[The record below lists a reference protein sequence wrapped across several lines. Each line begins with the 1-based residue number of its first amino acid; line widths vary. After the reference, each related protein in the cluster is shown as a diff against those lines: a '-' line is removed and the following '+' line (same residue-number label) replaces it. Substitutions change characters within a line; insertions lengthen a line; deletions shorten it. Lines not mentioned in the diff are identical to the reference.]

1 MKTKFISLKTLIYCL
16 LLSMVFIQFTHAAVT
31 DSQVANW
38 KDNKTAAFLLMFDDG
53 LNSAYQVAI
62 PELLK
67 RKMIATLY
75 VNPGGNKWSNP
86 AVEGPNEWEN
96 LIPKTGMVY
105 ADHTWTH
112 NGAATWAIEDTE
124 VVKCQQKIMS
134 IFYKDGKP
142 HLISYGQPGVTTWFS
157 YGADLTNLLAANNLI
172 SRGTFDGHGAVYHWQ
187 TVKQMLALADKAI
200 ASKGMEYLITHGVER
215 RPSEGD
221 PDWGFQDF
229 WALNKDTLRGV
240 LDGLATRR
248 DKGDLWITDH
258 ISQYKYQ
265 MERDNKPTFQVL
277 KSNDTEIQLTMT
289 GTLDQGLYDMPL
301 TVITQVPASWVSA
314 YITQG
319 TKTYSV
325 PVVHGLATYDAYPN
339 GAAITVKINT
349 DPTAP
354 TGTASSVY
362 LIQPGGTSA
371 IWDGTVTGTVVD
383 LSVQGKSLNDWY
395 KATTFNVGD
404 EIWLIKGTY
413 TLTDSL
419 VTKTTETIR
428 GGFAGTEHA
437 IGDRAK
443 GAHTWDFTNETMID
457 GNNLVRGFVNSTGAT
472 IDGLTVQN
480 CAYPVTSTGGNAA
493 AVKITSSSIVQ
504 NCIVK
509 NNTITGPATVGGI
522 YAGGVYLTTGGKL
535 LNSYIHDNSCAN
547 TGGGGNGGGV
557 TINLLAT
564 VDGCTINNNTA
575 YNAGGGV
582 YVYANKGGA
591 LVNNCIINNNSTT
604 NGSGGGVSAGN
615 GVAFTT
621 GLSLTIS
628 NCTISSNTA
637 KLNGGGISMDVTNGT
652 NWESNPIN
660 ITKCIISSNTAT
672 GTTGSTGNGGGIYL
686 LRGIFN
692 VSGCTINSNVC
703 KAPTTVDNN
712 GGGGIFIPY
721 SSGTALNL
729 TNSILKGNVIGTGKN
744 AGSAINTDIASTLV
758 RNCLITGN
766 IGANFHAQGAGR
778 LCTYQN
784 CTLAG
789 NVTSTGAEAAI
800 YLGWQVSGIS
810 TFTNCLF
817 YKSSSNPISGTIN
830 TGKDPVVTYSGFD
843 VAVPTTYAT
852 KTGCITGITSASF
865 TDAANGDWS
874 LSSSSAAID
883 AGTTITAVT
892 TDITGI
898 TVRPKGVAYDMG
910 AYEATTGTTALVN
923 DIKQQLVCFNENH
936 TLKFQGLSDG
946 AQLRVYSVTGVL
958 LVNQSVNSSTVSIPL
973 AAGFYM
979 VTGVDAGKS
988 FSQKV
993 IVR

>member
-1 MKTKFISLKTLIYCL
+1 MKTKFISLKTLICCL
-16 LLSMVFIQFTHAAVT
+16 LFPMLCIQIIQAAVT

-67 RKMIATLY
+67 RNMIATLY

-112 NGAATWAIEDTE
+112 NGAATWEIEDSE
-124 VVKCQQKIMS
+124 VVKCQEKIMS
-134 IFYKDGKP
+134 MFYKDGKP

-157 YGADLTNLLAANNLI
+157 YGADLTALLAKYNLI
-172 SRGTFDGHGAVYHWQ
+172 SRPTFDGHGAVYHWQ

-200 ASKGMEYLITHGVER
+200 ALKGMEYLITHGVER
-215 RPSEGD
+215 RVSEGD
-221 PDWGFQDF
+221 PNWGFQDF

-240 LDGLATRR
+240 LDGLAVRR
-248 DKGDLWITDH
+248 DRGDLWITDH

-277 KSNDTEIQLTMT
+277 KSDNNEIQLTMT
-289 GTLDQGLYDMPL
+289 GTLDQGLYDLPL

-319 TKTYSV
+319 AKTYSV

-339 GAAITVKINT
+339 GTPITVKINT

-362 LIQPGGTSA
+362 LVQPGGTSA
-371 IWDGTVTGTVVD
+371 IWSGTVTGTIVD
-383 LSVQGKSLNDWY
+383 LSVQGKSLNEWY
-395 KATTFNVGD
+395 KATTFNIGD
-404 EIWLIKGTY
+404 EIWLIKGNY
-413 TLTDSL
+413 FLTDTIA
-419 VTKTTETIR
+419 TKTTETIR

-443 GAHTWDFTNETMID
+443 GTNAWDFTNETIID
-457 GNNLVRGFVNSTGAT
+457 GNNLVRGFVVSTGAT

-480 CAYPVTSTGGNAA
+480 CAYPVTSTCGNAA

-504 NCIVK
+504 NCIVR
-509 NNTITGPATVGGI
+509 NNTITGPATAGGI
-522 YAGGVYLTTGGKL
+522 YSGGVSLTTGGKL

-557 TINLLAT
+557 SIYQSAT
-564 VDGCTINNNTA
+564 VDGCTISNNTA

-582 YVYANKGGA
+582 NIIAKLGGA
-591 LVNNCIINNNSTT
+591 VVNNSIISNNTAT
-604 NGSGGGVSAGN
+604 NSGGGGVNVSG
-615 GVAFTT
+615 GSAFTN

-628 NCTISSNTA
+628 NCTVSSNTA
-637 KLNGGGISMDVTNGT
+637 KTNGGGLYMDVTNGGS
-652 NWESNPIN
+652 WEGNPVN
-660 ITKCIISSNTAT
+660 IQKCIVSSNTAT
-672 GTTGSTGNGGGIYL
+672 GTTGSTGNGGGIYFF
-686 LRGIFN
+686 RGILN
-692 VSGCTINSNVC
+692 VNGCTINNNIS
-703 KAPTTVDNN
+703 KAPTTIDNN
-712 GGGGIFIPY
+712 GGGGIFLPY
-721 SSGTALNL
+721 SNGSTLNL
-729 TNSILKGNVIGTGKN
+729 TNSVLKGNVIGTGKN
-744 AGSAINTDIASTLV
+744 AGSAINTDVASTLV

-766 IGANFHAQGAGR
+766 TGVNFHTQGAGR
-778 LCTYQN
+778 VCTYQN
-784 CTLAG
+784 CTIAG
-789 NVTSTGAEAAI
+789 NATLTGDAAPLN
-800 YLGWQVSGIS
+800 LGSGVNGIS
-810 TFTNCLF
+810 TFTNCVF
-817 YKSSSNPISGTIN
+817 YKSSTNPISGTIN
-830 TGKDPVVTYSGFD
+830 TGKDPKVTYCGFD
-843 VAVPTTYAT
+843 VAVPTTYAD

-874 LSSSSAAID
+874 LSPTSAAID
-883 AGTTITAVT
+883 AGTTVAAVT
-892 TDITGI
+892 TDITG
-898 TVRPKGVAYDMG
+898 TTLRPLGAAYDMG
-910 AYEATTGTTALVN
+910 AYEAISRTTGLESV
-923 DIKQQLVCFNENH
+923 KQFVCFTENH
-936 TLKFQGLSDG
+936 NLKLQGLSNG
-946 AQLRVYSVTGVL
+946 AQLRVYGMTGSL
-958 LVNQSVNSSTVSIPL
+958 LINKTAVSSNVSIPL
-973 AAGFYM
+973 TTGFYM
-979 VTGVDAGKS
+979 VTVVDNGGS
-988 FSQKV
+988 STQKV